1 MKKAVGYFHI
11 VLHLEKLT
19 LDEEVTLAMG
29 IKLNGDPDATN
40 PPFTQA
46 QLQAL
51 AATVQTDLGGN
62 VTGRTKT
69 LTAKQQQDV
78 DALTRAIKADA
89 GYVETVANAKANG
102 NRSIFEQV
110 VTRIGFAAQDSAEVH
125 PRVFESL
132 KSDPGSFHVRVPS
145 EGEHGITYVFRYG
158 ITTASGVLPTTW
170 QPNIPLSVVDLIVT
184 GIPSGSIVAVEYAVV
199 QHPPHSTAK
208 SPKAAPATTN
218 KAVNVPPVN
227 KQGKVTLVHGTT
239 FLQFSDAIY
248 IVTP

>member
-89 GYVETVANAKANG
+89 GYVETVANAKSPG
-102 NRSIFEQV
+102 NRAVFEQI
-110 VTRIGFAAQDSAEVH
+110 VTRIGFAAKEPAKTH
-125 PRVFESL
+125 ARVFESL
-132 KSDPGSFHVRVPS
+132 ASDRGSFHVRVPS
-145 EGEHGITYVFRYG
+145 EGEHGLTYVYRYG
-158 ITTASGVLPTTW
+158 ITTATGVLPATW
-170 QPNIPLSVVDLIVT
+170 QPEIPLSVTELIVT

-199 QHPPHSTAK
+199 QHPPHTTAA
-208 SPKAAPATTN
+208 SPKAAAATASKVVT
-218 KAVNVPPVN
+218 VPPVT
-227 KQGKVTLVHGTT
+227 KQGKVTLVHATT

-248 IVTP
+248 IVIP